1 MKRFTR
7 SLSPAV
13 LRIVLPI
20 IILLLSLQDV
30 SGQYQDFRSWWSGKI
45 SYDISD
51 KIETSLDLG
60 QRFRS
65 NSLAYDKTLLTAGL
79 EYEIINDLQ
88 VEAGY
93 RYVILKDDRLNWET
107 RYRVHMDLSYDIDIE
122 PVTIQLR
129 ERLQYGFEELNSVGA
144 YSSNKLVNRNRLKL
158 EYDVFSSPLT
168 LFGSG
173 EFFADLSESTPFLPS
188 AIRFEAGA
196 ELMLSFNADIEISY
210 MIDHELNDNN
220 PLTAHVLVIGF
231 SYKL

>member
-45 SYDISD
+45 SYELSD
-51 KIETSLDLG
+51 ELEGSLDLG

-65 NSLAYDKTLLTAGL
+65 NSLVYDKSLITAGL
-79 EYEIINDLQ
+79 EYEIIKDLKI
-88 VEAGY
+88 EGGY
-93 RYVILKDDRLNWET
+93 RYVILKDERLNWAT
-107 RYRVHMDLSYDIDIE
+107 SYRVHGDVTYDIDID

-129 ERLQYGFEELNSVGA
+129 ERLQYGFDELNTLGA
-144 YSSNKLVNRNRLKL
+144 YSSNKLVNRNRLKV

-173 EFFADLSESTPFLPS
+173 ELFADLNEQSPYLPS

-196 ELMLSFNADIEISY
+196 EVMLSFSADLEFSY
-210 MIDHELNDNN
+210 MIDHELNDSN
-220 PLTAHVLVIGF
+220 PLTAHVFIVGF